1 MEHQDWNNI
10 IIHTKQ
16 KVKNKPTKSK
26 SSENKGT
33 IKSDINQ
40 GETKIVAPLNLC
52 TLISQART
60 IQNKTR
66 KILANELKISEQLLS
81 RWETNKEIPT
91 NKDIANI
98 EKILKIK
105 LPRTKKIKQDL

>member
-1 MEHQDWNNI
+1 MFTGIIENI
-10 IIHTKQ
+10 GLLVDIQIEEENIHF
-16 KVKNKPTKSK
+16 
-26 SSENKGT
+26 
-33 IKSDINQ
+33 
-40 GETKIVAPLNLC
+40 
-52 TLISQART
+52 T
-60 IQNKTR
+60 IQS
-66 KILANELKISEQLLS
+66 ILANELKISEQLLS